1 MDILRTPD
9 ERFAGLEDWPYES
22 KYIDVGDGIRMA
34 YVDEGPKSG
43 PVVLLGHGEPTWG
56 YLYRKM
62 IPGLAAAGRRVIVP
76 DLIGFGRSDKPTARE
91 DYTYERHVGWCRDFI
106 DGLGLNDITL
116 FGQDWGGLL
125 FLVLVGEQPKRFR
138 AVVAANAAL
147 PDPDLL
153 TALGSDAVRES
164 EGAFLRWFEQSQA
177 YEQFS
182 ASDAVGGADSAL
194 NQAGHT
200 LTAGEAAAY
209 DAPFPDESYCT
220 GARQFPLLV
229 PLDDTDPPASML
241 RRAWEGLRAYDKPFV
256 TAFAE
261 HEDVTRTFESVFQ
274 SQVAGAT
281 GQTHVTVPAAGHFLQ
296 EQQPEILVDLV
307 LRVG

>member
-1 MDILRTPD
+1 MEILRTPD

-22 KYIDVGDGIRMA
+22 KYVDVGDGIRMA
-34 YVDEGPKSG
+34 YVDEGPPSG

-76 DLIGFGRSDKPTARE
+76 HLIGFGRSDKPTARE

-182 ASDAVGGADSAL
+182 ASDAVGGGAEVVLADGRIVIADATHEPELFWAL
-194 NQAGHT
+194 RGGGGNFGAVTSIRVRLHPVDRLIGGLIVFPWPQ
-200 LTAGEAAAY
+200 AAAVWRGLREVL
-209 DAPFPDESYCT
+209 ATAPDELT
-220 GARQFPLLV
+220 VAKRPDARAQRPTDVLPGA
-229 PLDDTDPPASML
+229 
-241 RRAWEGLRAYDKPFV
+241 GLER
-256 TAFAE
+256 
-261 HEDVTRTFESVFQ
+261 
-274 SQVAGAT
+274 
-281 GQTHVTVPAAGHFLQ
+281 
-296 EQQPEILVDLV
+296 
-307 LRVG
+307 